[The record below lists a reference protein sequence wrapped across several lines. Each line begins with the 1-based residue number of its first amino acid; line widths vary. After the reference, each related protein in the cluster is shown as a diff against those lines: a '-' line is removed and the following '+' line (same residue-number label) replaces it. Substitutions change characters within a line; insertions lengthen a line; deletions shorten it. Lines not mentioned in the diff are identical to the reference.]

1 MSEKTKNATLIA
13 IVMILS
19 FAFGWTARGDVIYSG
34 MFEQKSAR
42 MERLK

>member
-1 MSEKTKNATLIA
+1 MIEKTKNATLIA

-34 MFEQKSAR
+34 MFETKAEI
-42 MERLK
+42 MEKLK